1 MIELSRR
8 VFLAGATTATLS
20 RSANAMAD
28 AELVNVGVI
37 GNGIRGTFLVES
49 LLKLPAVKVKALCDI
64 KADRLDR
71 AATLA
76 ARDDPATFS
85 DYRALLDRKDIQAVW
100 IAVPCDLH
108 VEMAIAALR
117 AGKHIYLEKPV
128 GITPESIREL
138 LMAAKGSRKVFQTGQ
153 VMRSYPYLKTA
164 VARLRE
170 GIAGEVIML
179 RAWRHSS
186 DDMDHNSSS
195 ADWFFNAK
203 RSGDL
208 IVENAIHNLDVCN
221 WLVDSRPE
229 RAAGFGGTL
238 LWKNDPPGRTNMDGY
253 TLSYEYANGVKM
265 SFTQLAFHP
274 AALPHGGWGFQV
286 YGTKGAVDV
295 LYGREGKV
303 SYYKRERGAQPVVL
317 SQSADSAPQD
327 LHFEAFFEA
336 VRTGKTDV
344 PGGLEVGVIAALTSI
359 MGREAIY
366 RKKVMTWSGMGV
378 EI

>member
-1 MIELSRR
+1 MSELNRR
-8 VFLAGATTATLS
+8 DFLAGAAAAALPGSATAQ
-20 RSANAMAD
+20 AG
-28 AELVNVGVI
+28 AEPVNVGVI
-37 GNGIRGTFLVES
+37 GTGVRGNFLIES
-49 LLKLPAVKVKALCDI
+49 LLKLPDVKVKALCDI
-64 KADRLDR
+64 KADRLDG
-71 AATLA
+71 AATKA
-76 ARDDPATFS
+76 ARDNPATFS
-85 DYRALLDRKDIQAVW
+85 DYRKLLERKEIQAVW

-108 VEMAIAALR
+108 VEMAIAALQ

-138 LMAAKGSRKVFQTGQ
+138 LKAAKGSKKVFQTGH

-164 VARLRE
+164 VARLRQ

-186 DDMDHNSSS
+186 NDMNHNSSS

-274 AALPHGGWGFQV
+274 AALPHGRWGFQV
-286 YGTKGAVDV
+286 YGTEGAVDV

-303 SYYKRERGAQPVVL
+303 IYYKREKGAQPVVL
-317 SQSADSAPQD
+317 SQSPESAPQD

-344 PGGLEVGVIAALTSI
+344 PGGLDVGAVAALTSI

-366 RKKVMTWSGMGV
+366 RRKVMTWREIGV